1 MGIDQSDSPPMSAE
15 ACVIV
20 VPCYNEAARLDVDAF
35 TAFAR
40 HDSTCRFVFVD
51 DGSRDATAEVLSRL
65 CETAP
70 DRFRM
75 MAMGKNCGKAEAVR
89 QGVLSAMDRSARFVG
104 YWDADLATP
113 LDAIASLRQVLEER
127 PEVRIVLGSRV
138 RLLGRRIERRAARH
152 YMGRL
157 FATAASLVLNLPVY
171 DTQCG
176 AKVFR
181 VTEETRQLFSE
192 PFGASWAFDVELL
205 ARYLAVHGRP
215 AAESPW
221 FGLYEVPL
229 DRWQDVAGSKLS
241 LSGALTAFRGL
252 GYVYRRYRN
261 GGSPNG

>member
-1 MGIDQSDSPPMSAE
+1 MSAE

-157 FATAASLVLNLPVY
+157 FATAASLARRPDEARCQANR
-171 DTQCG
+171 
-176 AKVFR
+176 AWR
-181 VTEETRQLFSE
+181 
-192 PFGASWAFDVELL
+192 AAMWAGPTPQQPPTMR
-205 ARYLAVHGRP
+205 AP
-215 AAESPW
+215 AAIQRSAKATYASGVTSWRRSWSVALAPPSPTTN
-221 FGLYEVPL
+221 
-229 DRWQDVAGSKLS
+229 
-241 LSGALTAFRGL
+241 ALA
-252 GYVYRRYRN
+252 
-261 GGSPNG
+261 